1 MNFELNN
8 SNWLVIC
15 VSLFICQSYDLG
27 LNKDFKKML
36 NENAEFKALTQKE
49 IRTASDGTRK
59 VKLVFLCS
67 VFTFFII

>member
-8 SNWLVIC
+8 LNWLVIL
-15 VSLFICQSYDLG
+15 VSLCVYISYDSG

-36 NENAEFKALTQKE
+36 NENAEFKALALKE

-59 VKLVFLCS
+59 VNWS
-67 VFTFFII
+67 FFVLFS